1 MNDDIS
7 VALKVVRV
15 LELLEV
21 PYLIGGSLAS
31 STHGLTRATANAD
44 ILADLKGNHID
55 DFVEAL
61 ETDFYVSKDS
71 VVEAISRCSSF
82 NLIDYATGFKV
93 DIFTPKNRNFDRM
106 QLSNR
111 VQLAVSTDETA
122 FFASP
127 EDTVIAKLEW
137 YRAGAEVSDRQ
148 WNDISGVIKMQGA
161 NLNLEYMQERAKE
174 LGVSDLLDRVLEQ
187 AGD

>member
-15 LELLEV
+15 LERLEV

-31 STHGLTRATANAD
+31 STHGLARATANAD
-44 ILADLKGNHID
+44 IPADLKTDHVD
-55 DFVEAL
+55 EFVAAL
-61 ETDFYVSKDS
+61 EADFYVSKDS
-71 VVEAISRCSSF
+71 ALQAISRCSSF
-82 NLIDYATGFKV
+82 NLIDYSTGFKV
-93 DIFTPKNRNFDRM
+93 DIFIPRNRNFDRM

-111 VQLAVSTDETA
+111 VQIAVSDDDMA

-127 EDTVIAKLEW
+127 EDTIIAKLEW
-137 YRAGAEVSDRQ
+137 YRAGEEVSDRQ
-148 WNDISGVIKMQGA
+148 WNDISGVIKLQGA
-161 NLNLEYMQERAKE
+161 NLNLEYMQDRAKE
-174 LGVSDLLDRVLEQ
+174 LGISDLLDRVLEQ

>member
-31 STHGLTRATANAD
+31 STHGLTRATADAD

-82 NLIDYATGFKV
+82 NLIDYSTGFKV
-93 DIFTPKNRNFDRM
+93 DIFIP
-106 QLSNR
+106 
-111 VQLAVSTDETA
+111 
-122 FFASP
+122 
-127 EDTVIAKLEW
+127 
-137 YRAGAEVSDRQ
+137 
-148 WNDISGVIKMQGA
+148 
-161 NLNLEYMQERAKE
+161 
-174 LGVSDLLDRVLEQ
+174 
-187 AGD
+187 

>member
-1 MNDDIS
+1 MNSTASPIS
-7 VALKVVRV
+7 K
-15 LELLEV
+15 
-21 PYLIGGSLAS
+21 
-31 STHGLTRATANAD
+31 
-44 ILADLKGNHID
+44 KGD
-55 DFVEAL
+55 RF
-61 ETDFYVSKDS
+61 SKCIF
-71 VVEAISRCSSF
+71 AFSF
-82 NLIDYATGFKV
+82 FQ
-93 DIFTPKNRNFDRM
+93 P
-106 QLSNR
+106 
-111 VQLAVSTDETA
+111 A